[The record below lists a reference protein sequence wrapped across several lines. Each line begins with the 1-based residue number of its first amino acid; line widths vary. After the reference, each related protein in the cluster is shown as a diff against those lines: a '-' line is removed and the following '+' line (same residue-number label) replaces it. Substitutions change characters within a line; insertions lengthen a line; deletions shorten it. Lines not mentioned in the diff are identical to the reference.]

1 MDKDIAAAAIERLE
15 AEKQRRID
23 EKVAKGEAVR
33 VPLSL
38 VIHDPEQVEAEI
50 ESAKAS
56 KLAELRKA
64 GETREIVFD
73 PPLTISTGVPRN
85 ADFGKGWA
93 PLPPAKP
100 YDRYAV
106 ASDKPRKPAMV
117 RPSEEPAEPLVEHR
131 IRVQVAPPTEN
142 DPGAIVEGSY
152 TLTEDGVVRVYDVDH
167 NLLGTEHLRP
177 GADAGAAARR

>member
-93 PLPPAKP
+93 RATLLIEM
-100 YDRYAV
+100 YLTGVSMR
-106 ASDKPRKPAMV
+106 R
-117 RPSEEPAEPLVEHR
+117 VEA
-131 IRVQVAPPTEN
+131 ITEKKGIN
-142 DPGAIVEGSY
+142 
-152 TLTEDGVVRVYDVDH
+152 
-167 NLLGTEHLRP
+167 
-177 GADAGAAARR
+177 

>member
-93 PLPPAKP
+93 PLT
-100 YDRYAV
+100 
-106 ASDKPRKPAMV
+106 ASEA
-117 RPSEEPAEPLVEHR
+117 
-131 IRVQVAPPTEN
+131 
-142 DPGAIVEGSY
+142 
-152 TLTEDGVVRVYDVDH
+152 
-167 NLLGTEHLRP
+167 LRP
-177 GADAGAAARR
+177 VRRRFGRASKAGHGPALRGAGRAACGAPHTSTGRAADRKRSGRDCRGKLHAYRGRRRPRL